1 MSSLKAARDFG
12 LDDATADEI
21 ALRFDPRKGDRDQ
34 IVDLL
39 AAALVERGVLDGPD
53 SA

>member
-12 LDDATADEI
+12 LDRATADAI
-21 ALRFDPRKGDRDQ
+21 ALRFDPRLGNKDE
-34 IVDLL
+34 IVDQL
-39 AAALVERGVLDGPD
+39 AAALVERRGFDVPE